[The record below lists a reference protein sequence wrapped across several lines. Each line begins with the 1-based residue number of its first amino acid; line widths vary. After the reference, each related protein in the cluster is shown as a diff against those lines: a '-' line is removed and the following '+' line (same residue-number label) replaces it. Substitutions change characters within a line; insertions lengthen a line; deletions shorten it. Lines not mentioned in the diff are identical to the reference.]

1 MVHIANIKKNYFLA
15 HGKKI
20 QYFNSSPF
28 IPKFPEATH
37 VNIINLYNVY
47 SSSPLIHILLK
58 VHLLLPTYILQL
70 QVTLTHFILLISEI
84 FHCLNILIFK

>member
-1 MVHIANIKKNYFLA
+1 MAKKFNI
-15 HGKKI
+15 
-20 QYFNSSPF
+20 SSF
-28 IPKFPEATH
+28 IPKFPEAMH

-70 QVTLTHFILLISEI
+70 QVTHFILLITEI